1 MVKKGA
7 GKVKDKWKAKQWVTV
22 LASPSFG
29 NAPIGRVPLSDV
41 EKPGGRVVETTLYD
55 ILKQDPQ
62 HYAFK
67 LYFQID
73 RVEGDTAYT
82 ILKGHE
88 YSREY
93 LRSLIR
99 RGSSM
104 SDFIKDYKT
113 KDGYVV
119 RVYCIALSQGRMN
132 SSKKHEIRRV
142 MDTVIAERAASLT
155 YDQFVQ
161 ETVLQKVASDVY
173 NEAKNV
179 TRLRHVG
186 VRKTKLISKPAPGP
200 SAEGSLA
207 AIPEPPVEAEVLAA
221 PAA

>member
-1 MVKKGA
+1 LPKKVT
-7 GKVKDKWKAKQWVTV
+7 GKVRDKWKLKQWVTV

-29 NAPIGRVPLSDV
+29 NAPIGRVPITDV
-41 EKPGGRVVETTLYD
+41 EKPAGRVVETTLYD

-62 HYAFK
+62 HYSFK

-73 RVEGDTAYT
+73 RVDGDTAYT

-88 YSREY
+88 FSREY

-104 SDFIKDYKT
+104 SDFIKDYRT
-113 KDGYVV
+113 KDGYLV
-119 RVYCIALSQGRMN
+119 RVYTIALSQGRMN
-132 SSKKHEIRRV
+132 SSKKHEIR
-142 MDTVIAERAASLT
+142 MIIDKIIGERAASLS

-161 ETVLQKVASDVY
+161 ETVLQKLASDVY
-173 NEAKNV
+173 NEAKKV

-186 VRKTKLISKPAPGP
+186 VRKTKLIGRPQ
-200 SAEGSLA
+200 A
-207 AIPEPPVEAEVLAA
+207 AQVEQVEELAA

>member
-1 MVKKGA
+1 LVKKA
-7 GKVKDKWKAKQWVTV
+7 SGKVKDKWKAKQWVTV

-29 NAPIGRVPLSDV
+29 NAPIGKVPLTDI
-41 EKPGGRVVETTLYD
+41 EKSGGRVVETTLYD

-62 HYAFK
+62 HYSFK

-73 RVEGDTAYT
+73 RVDGETAYT
-82 ILKGHE
+82 VLKGHE

-93 LRSLIR
+93 LRSLMR

-104 SDFIKDYKT
+104 SDFIKDYTT
-113 KDGYVV
+113 KDGYIV

-132 SSKKHEIRRV
+132 SSRKHGIRAV
-142 MDTVIAERAASLT
+142 MDTIITERATSLT

-173 NEAKNV
+173 NEAKKV

-186 VRKTKLISKPAPGP
+186 VRKTKLIKKPAVV
-200 SAEGSLA
+200 EQ
-207 AIPEPPVEAEVLAA
+207 PVPEVLAA

>member
-1 MVKKGA
+1 LPKKVT
-7 GKVKDKWKAKQWVTV
+7 GKVRDKWKLKQWVTV

-29 NAPIGRVPLSDV
+29 NAPIGRVPITDV
-41 EKPGGRVVETTLYD
+41 EKPAGRVVETTLYD

-62 HYAFK
+62 HYSFK

-73 RVEGDTAYT
+73 KVDGDTAYT

-88 YSREY
+88 FSREY

-104 SDFIKDYKT
+104 SDFIKDYRT
-113 KDGYVV
+113 KDGYLV
-119 RVYCIALSQGRMN
+119 RVYTIALSQGRMN
-132 SSKKHEIRRV
+132 SSKKHEIR
-142 MDTVIAERAASLT
+142 MIIDKIIGERAASLS

-161 ETVLQKVASDVY
+161 ETVLQKLASDVY
-173 NEAKNV
+173 NEAKKV

-186 VRKTKLISKPAPGP
+186 VRKTKLIGRPHGGAAP
-200 SAEGSLA
+200 EK
-207 AIPEPPVEAEVLAA
+207 VEELAA

>member
-1 MVKKGA
+1 LPKKVT
-7 GKVKDKWKAKQWVTV
+7 GKVRDKWKLKRWVTV

-29 NAPIGRVPLSDV
+29 NAPIGRVPITDV
-41 EKPGGRVVETTLYD
+41 EKPAGRVVETTLYD

-62 HYAFK
+62 HYSFK

-88 YSREY
+88 FSREY

-104 SDFIKDYKT
+104 SDLIKDYKT
-113 KDGYVV
+113 KDGYLV
-119 RVYCIALSQGRMN
+119 RVYTIALSQGRMN
-132 SSKKHEIRRV
+132 SSKKHEIR
-142 MDTVIAERAASLT
+142 MIIDKIIGERAADLA

-161 ETVLQKVASDVY
+161 ETVLQKLASDVY
-173 NEAKNV
+173 NEAKKV

-186 VRKTKLISKPAPGP
+186 VRKTKLIGRPQPGQGDGE
-200 SAEGSLA
+200 AL
-207 AIPEPPVEAEVLAA
+207 VEELAA

>member
-29 NAPIGRVPLSDV
+29 NAPIGRVPLTDI

-62 HYAFK
+62 HYSFK

-73 RVEGDTAYT
+73 QVEGDTAYT
-82 ILKGHE
+82 VLKGHE

-93 LRSLIR
+93 LSSLIR

-104 SDFIKDYKT
+104 SDFIKDYTT
-113 KDGYVV
+113 KDGYIV

-132 SSKKHEIRRV
+132 SSKKHEIRNRDGPDHRGKGGV
-142 MDTVIAERAASLT
+142 AHLRPVRPGDRPPEGRLGRLQRGEERHQAATRRSQE
-155 YDQFVQ
+155 DQAHH
-161 ETVLQKVASDVY
+161 EARGRAGTSD
-173 NEAKNV
+173 
-179 TRLRHVG
+179 
-186 VRKTKLISKPAPGP
+186 GP
-200 SAEGSLA
+200 SRS
-207 AIPEPPVEAEVLAA
+207 
-221 PAA
+221 

>member
-1 MVKKGA
+1 MPKKVT
-7 GKVKDKWKAKQWVTV
+7 GKVRDKWKLKQWVTV

-29 NAPIGRVPLSDV
+29 NAPIGRVPITDV
-41 EKPGGRVVETTLYD
+41 QKPAGRVVETTLYD

-62 HYAFK
+62 HYSFK

-73 RVEGDTAYT
+73 RVDGDTAYT
-82 ILKGHE
+82 ILKAHE

-104 SDFIKDYKT
+104 SDFIKDYRT
-113 KDGYVV
+113 KDGYLV
-119 RVYCIALSQGRMN
+119 RVYTIALSQGRMN
-132 SSKKHEIRRV
+132 ASKKHEIRMITDR
-142 MDTVIAERAASLT
+142 IIGERAAALA

-161 ETVLQKVASDVY
+161 ETVLQKLASDVY
-173 NEAKNV
+173 NEARKV

-186 VRKTKLISKPAPGP
+186 VRKTKLIERPQAGAPA
-200 SAEGSLA
+200 EL
-207 AIPEPPVEAEVLAA
+207 VEELAA

>member
-1 MVKKGA
+1 MPKKVT
-7 GKVKDKWKAKQWVTV
+7 GKVRDKWKLKQWVTV

-29 NAPIGRVPLSDV
+29 NAPIGRVPITDV
-41 EKPGGRVVETTLYD
+41 EKPAGRVVETTLYD

-62 HYAFK
+62 HYSFK

-73 RVEGDTAYT
+73 KVDGDTAYT

-88 YSREY
+88 FSREY

-113 KDGYVV
+113 KDGYTV
-119 RVYCIALSQGRMN
+119 RVYTIALSQGRMN
-132 SSKKHEIRRV
+132 SSKKHEIR
-142 MDTVIAERAASLT
+142 MIIDKIMEERAASLT

-161 ETVLQKVASDVY
+161 ETVLQKLASDVY
-173 NEAKNV
+173 NEARKV

-186 VRKTKLISKPAPGP
+186 VRKTKLIGRPQAAP
-200 SAEGSLA
+200 
-207 AIPEPPVEAEVLAA
+207 VEVLAA

>member
-29 NAPIGRVPLSDV
+29 NAPIGKVPLTDV
-41 EKPGGRVVETTLYD
+41 ERSGGRVVETTLYD

-62 HYAFK
+62 HYSFK

-73 RVEGDTAYT
+73 KVDGETAYT
-82 ILKGHE
+82 VLKGHE

-93 LRSLIR
+93 LRSLMR

-132 SSKKHEIRRV
+132 SARKHGIRLV
-142 MDTVIAERAASLT
+142 MDRIIAERAASLT

-173 NEAKNV
+173 NEAKKV

-186 VRKTKLISKPAPGP
+186 VRKTKLVSKPAAQPT
-200 SAEGSLA
+200 
-207 AIPEPPVEAEVLAA
+207 PPPAPEVLAA

>member
-1 MVKKGA
+1 MPKKVT
-7 GKVKDKWKAKQWVTV
+7 GKVRDKWKLKRWVTV

-29 NAPIGRVPLSDV
+29 NAPIGRVPITDV
-41 EKPGGRVVETTLYD
+41 EKPAGRVVETTLYD

-62 HYAFK
+62 HYSFK

-88 YSREY
+88 FSREY

-104 SDFIKDYKT
+104 SDLIKDYKT
-113 KDGYVV
+113 KDGYLV
-119 RVYCIALSQGRMN
+119 RVYTIALSQGRMN
-132 SSKKHEIRRV
+132 SSKKHEIR
-142 MDTVIAERAASLT
+142 MIIDKIIGERAADLA

-161 ETVLQKVASDVY
+161 ETVLQKLASDVY
-173 NEAKNV
+173 NEAKKV

-186 VRKTKLISKPAPGP
+186 VRKTKLIGRPQPGQ
-200 SAEGSLA
+200 ADGEA
-207 AIPEPPVEAEVLAA
+207 VVEELAA

>member
-1 MVKKGA
+1 LPKKVT
-7 GKVKDKWKAKQWVTV
+7 GKVRDKWKLKQWVTV

-29 NAPIGRVPLSDV
+29 NAPIGRVPMTDV
-41 EKPGGRVVETTLYD
+41 EKPAGRVVETTLYD

-62 HYAFK
+62 HYSFK

-88 YSREY
+88 FSREY

-113 KDGYVV
+113 KDGYLV
-119 RVYCIALSQGRMN
+119 RVYTIALSQGRMN
-132 SSKKHEIRRV
+132 SSKKHEIR
-142 MDTVIAERAASLT
+142 MMIDKIIGERAADLA

-161 ETVLQKVASDVY
+161 ETVLQKLASDVY
-173 NEAKNV
+173 NEAKKV

-186 VRKTKLISKPAPGP
+186 VRKTKLIGRPQAP
-200 SAEGSLA
+200 SAEG
-207 AIPEPPVEAEVLAA
+207 AIEAEELAA

>member
-1 MVKKGA
+1 LPKKVS
-7 GKVKDKWKAKQWVTV
+7 GKVRDKWKLKQWVTV

-29 NAPIGRVPLSDV
+29 NAPIGRVPITDV
-41 EKPGGRVVETTLYD
+41 EKPAGRVVETTLYD

-62 HYAFK
+62 HYSFK

-73 RVEGDTAYT
+73 KVEGDTAYT

-88 YSREY
+88 FSREY

-113 KDGYVV
+113 KDGYTV
-119 RVYCIALSQGRMN
+119 RVYTIALSQGRMN
-132 SSKKHEIRRV
+132 SSKKHEIR
-142 MDTVIAERAASLT
+142 MIIDKIMGERAASLT

-161 ETVLQKVASDVY
+161 ETVLQKLASDVY
-173 NEAKNV
+173 NEARKV

-186 VRKTKLISKPAPGP
+186 VRKTKLIGRPQPG
-200 SAEGSLA
+200 A
-207 AIPEPPVEAEVLAA
+207 VEVQVEELAA

>member
-1 MVKKGA
+1 LPKKVS
-7 GKVKDKWKAKQWVTV
+7 GKVRDKWKLKQWVTV

-29 NAPIGRVPLSDV
+29 NAPIGKVPLTDV
-41 EKPGGRVVETTLYD
+41 ERPSGRVVETTLYD

-62 HYAFK
+62 HYSFK

-73 RVEGDTAYT
+73 RVDGDTAYT

-88 YSREY
+88 FSREY

-113 KDGYVV
+113 KDGYTV
-119 RVYCIALSQGRMN
+119 RVYTIALSQGRMN
-132 SSKKHEIRRV
+132 SSKKHEIR
-142 MDTVIAERAASLT
+142 MIIDKIMEERAASLS

-161 ETVLQKVASDVY
+161 ETVLQKLASDVY
-173 NEAKNV
+173 NEAKKV

-186 VRKTKLISKPAPGP
+186 VRKTKLIGRPQAAPTQL
-200 SAEGSLA
+200 E
-207 AIPEPPVEAEVLAA
+207 ELAA

>member
-1 MVKKGA
+1 LPKKVS
-7 GKVKDKWKAKQWVTV
+7 GKVRDKWKLKQWVTV

-29 NAPIGRVPLSDV
+29 NAPIGKVPLTDV
-41 EKPGGRVVETTLYD
+41 EKPAGRVVETTLYD

-62 HYAFK
+62 HYSFK

-73 RVEGDTAYT
+73 KVDGDTAYT

-88 YSREY
+88 FSREY

-113 KDGYVV
+113 KDGYTV
-119 RVYCIALSQGRMN
+119 RVYTIALSQGRMN
-132 SSKKHEIRRV
+132 SSKKHEIR
-142 MDTVIAERAASLT
+142 MIIDKIMEERAASLS

-161 ETVLQKVASDVY
+161 ETVLQKLASDVY
-173 NEAKNV
+173 NEAKKV

-186 VRKTKLISKPAPGP
+186 VRKTKLIARPQAAPTQL
-200 SAEGSLA
+200 E
-207 AIPEPPVEAEVLAA
+207 ELAA

>member
-1 MVKKGA
+1 MPKKVS
-7 GKVKDKWKAKQWVTV
+7 GKVRDKWKLKQWVTV

-29 NAPIGRVPLSDV
+29 NAPIGRVPITDV
-41 EKPGGRVVETTLYD
+41 ERPAGRVVETTLYD

-62 HYAFK
+62 HYSFK

-73 RVEGDTAYT
+73 KVDGDTAYT

-88 YSREY
+88 FSREY

-104 SDFIKDYKT
+104 SDFIRDYKT
-113 KDGYVV
+113 KDGYTV
-119 RVYCIALSQGRMN
+119 RVYTIALSQGRMN
-132 SSKKHEIRRV
+132 SSKKHEIR
-142 MDTVIAERAASLT
+142 MIIDKIMQERAASLS

-161 ETVLQKVASDVY
+161 ETVLQKLASDVY
-173 NEAKNV
+173 NEAKKV

-186 VRKTKLISKPAPGP
+186 VRKTKLIGRPHEAQV
-200 SAEGSLA
+200 E
-207 AIPEPPVEAEVLAA
+207 PVEELTASAA
-221 PAA
+221 

>member
-1 MVKKGA
+1 MPKKVS
-7 GKVKDKWKAKQWVTV
+7 GKVRDKWKMKQWVTV

-29 NAPIGRVPLSDV
+29 NAPIGKVPITDV
-41 EKPGGRVVETTLYD
+41 ERPSGRVVETTLYD

-62 HYAFK
+62 HYSFK

-73 RVEGDTAYT
+73 KVDGDTAHT

-88 YSREY
+88 FSREY

-104 SDFIKDYKT
+104 ADFIRDYRT

-119 RVYCIALSQGRMN
+119 RVYTIALSQGRMN
-132 SSKKHEIRRV
+132 SSKKHEIR
-142 MDTVIAERAASLT
+142 MIIDKIMEERAASLS

-161 ETVLQKVASDVY
+161 ETVLQKLASDVY
-173 NEAKNV
+173 NEAKKV

-186 VRKTKLISKPAPGP
+186 VRKAKLISRPQAGQVEQ
-200 SAEGSLA
+200 AEQV
-207 AIPEPPVEAEVLAA
+207 EPLAA

>member
-1 MVKKGA
+1 LPKKVS
-7 GKVKDKWKAKQWVTV
+7 GKVRDKWKLKQWVTV

-29 NAPIGRVPLSDV
+29 NAPIGRVPITDV
-41 EKPGGRVVETTLYD
+41 ERPAGRVVETTLYD

-62 HYAFK
+62 HYSFK

-73 RVEGDTAYT
+73 KVEGDTAYT

-88 YSREY
+88 FSREY

-104 SDFIKDYKT
+104 SDFIKDYRT
-113 KDGYVV
+113 KDGYLV
-119 RVYCIALSQGRMN
+119 RVYTVALSQGRMN
-132 SSKKHEIRRV
+132 SSKKHEIR
-142 MDTVIAERAASLT
+142 MIIDKIIGERAASLT

-161 ETVLQKVASDVY
+161 ETVLQKLASDVY

-186 VRKTKLISKPAPGP
+186 IRKTKLIGRPH
-200 SAEGSLA
+200 E
-207 AIPEPPVEAEVLAA
+207 EQVEALAA

>member
-1 MVKKGA
+1 LPKKVS
-7 GKVKDKWKAKQWVTV
+7 GKVRDKWKLKQWVTV

-29 NAPIGRVPLSDV
+29 NAPIGRVPITDV
-41 EKPGGRVVETTLYD
+41 EKPAGRVVETTLYD

-62 HYAFK
+62 HYSFK

-73 RVEGDTAYT
+73 KVDGDTAYT

-88 YSREY
+88 FSREY

-113 KDGYVV
+113 KDGYTV
-119 RVYCIALSQGRMN
+119 RVYTIALSQGRMN
-132 SSKKHEIRRV
+132 SSKKHEIR
-142 MDTVIAERAASLT
+142 MIIDKIIGERAASLA

-161 ETVLQKVASDVY
+161 ETVLQKLASDVY
-173 NEAKNV
+173 NEAKKV

-186 VRKTKLISKPAPGP
+186 VRKTKLIGRPAA
-200 SAEGSLA
+200 SQAEA
-207 AIPEPPVEAEVLAA
+207 VEELAA

>member
-29 NAPIGRVPLSDV
+29 NAPIGRVPLTDI

-73 RVEGDTAYT
+73 RVDGDTAYT
-82 ILKGHE
+82 VLKGHE

-104 SDFIKDYKT
+104 SDFIKDYVT
-113 KDGYVV
+113 KDGYTV

-142 MDTVIAERAASLT
+142 MDAVISQRASSLT

-186 VRKTKLISKPAPGP
+186 VRKTKLIIKPAPGP
-200 SAEGSLA
+200 SVEGSPEEV
-207 AIPEPPVEAEVLAA
+207 PEPPAEAEVLAA

>member
-1 MVKKGA
+1 LPKKVT
-7 GKVKDKWKAKQWVTV
+7 GKVRDKWKLKQWVTV

-29 NAPIGRVPLSDV
+29 NAPIGRVPITDI
-41 EKPGGRVVETTLYD
+41 EKPAGRVVETTLYD

-62 HYAFK
+62 HYSFK

-73 RVEGDTAYT
+73 RVDGDTAYT
-82 ILKGHE
+82 TLKGHE
-88 YSREY
+88 FSREY

-113 KDGYVV
+113 KDGYTV
-119 RVYCIALSQGRMN
+119 RVYTIALSQGRMN
-132 SSKKHEIRRV
+132 SSKKHEIRMIV
-142 MDTVIAERAASLT
+142 DKIMEERAASLS

-161 ETVLQKVASDVY
+161 ETVLQKLASDVY
-173 NEAKNV
+173 NEAKKV

-186 VRKTKLISKPAPGP
+186 VRKTKLIGRPQAAPTQM
-200 SAEGSLA
+200 EEL
-207 AIPEPPVEAEVLAA
+207 A
-221 PAA
+221 PAAA

>member
-1 MVKKGA
+1 LPKKVT
-7 GKVKDKWKAKQWVTV
+7 GKVRDKWKLKQWVTV

-29 NAPIGRVPLSDV
+29 NAPIGRVPMTDI
-41 EKPGGRVVETTLYD
+41 EKPAGRVVETTLYD

-62 HYAFK
+62 HYSFK

-73 RVEGDTAYT
+73 RVDGDTAYT

-88 YSREY
+88 FSREY

-113 KDGYVV
+113 KDGYLV
-119 RVYCIALSQGRMN
+119 RVYTIALSQGRMN
-132 SSKKHEIRRV
+132 SSKKHEIR
-142 MDTVIAERAASLT
+142 MIIDKIMEERAASLT

-161 ETVLQKVASDVY
+161 ETVLQKLASDVY
-173 NEAKNV
+173 NEAKKI

-186 VRKTKLISKPAPGP
+186 VRKTKLIGRPAP
-200 SAEGSLA
+200 A
-207 AIPEPPVEAEVLAA
+207 AVEVVEELAA

>member
-1 MVKKGA
+1 LPKKVT
-7 GKVKDKWKAKQWVTV
+7 GKVRDKWKLKQWVTV

-29 NAPIGRVPLSDV
+29 NAPIGRVPITDI
-41 EKPGGRVVETTLYD
+41 EKPAGRVVETTLYD

-62 HYAFK
+62 HYSFK

-73 RVEGDTAYT
+73 RVDGDTAYT
-82 ILKGHE
+82 TLKGHE
-88 YSREY
+88 FSREY

-104 SDFIKDYKT
+104 SDFIKDYVT
-113 KDGYVV
+113 KDGYLV
-119 RVYCIALSQGRMN
+119 RVYTIALSQGRMN
-132 SSKKHEIRRV
+132 SSKKHEIR
-142 MDTVIAERAASLT
+142 MIIDKIIGDRAAALA

-161 ETVLQKVASDVY
+161 ETVLQKLASDVY
-173 NEAKNV
+173 NEAKKV

-186 VRKTKLISKPAPGP
+186 VRKTKLIDRPPP
-200 SAEGSLA
+200 PQQVA
-207 AIPEPPVEAEVLAA
+207 APVEALAA

>member
-1 MVKKGA
+1 LPKKVT
-7 GKVKDKWKAKQWVTV
+7 GKVRDKWKLKQWVTV

-29 NAPIGRVPLSDV
+29 NAPIGRVPITDV
-41 EKPGGRVVETTLYD
+41 EKPAGRVVETTLYD

-62 HYAFK
+62 HYSFK

-73 RVEGDTAYT
+73 RVDGETAYT

-88 YSREY
+88 FSREY

-113 KDGYVV
+113 KDGYTV
-119 RVYCIALSQGRMN
+119 RVYTIALSQGRMN
-132 SSKKHEIRRV
+132 SSKKHEIR
-142 MDTVIAERAASLT
+142 MIIDKIIGERAASLE

-161 ETVLQKVASDVY
+161 ETVLQKLASDVY
-173 NEAKNV
+173 NEAKKV

-186 VRKTKLISKPAPGP
+186 VRKTKLIGRPQPG
-200 SAEGSLA
+200 A
-207 AIPEPPVEAEVLAA
+207 VEVLAA

>member
-1 MVKKGA
+1 MPKKVT
-7 GKVKDKWKAKQWVTV
+7 GKVRDKWKLKQWVTV

-29 NAPIGRVPLSDV
+29 NAPIGRVPITDI
-41 EKPGGRVVETTLYD
+41 EKPAGRVVETTLYD

-62 HYAFK
+62 HYSFK

-73 RVEGDTAYT
+73 RVDGDTAYT
-82 ILKGHE
+82 TLKAHE

-104 SDFIKDYKT
+104 SDFIKDYRT
-113 KDGYVV
+113 KDGYLV
-119 RVYCIALSQGRMN
+119 RVYTIALSQGRMN
-132 SSKKHEIRRV
+132 ASKKHEIR
-142 MDTVIAERAASLT
+142 MITDKIIGERAAALA

-161 ETVLQKVASDVY
+161 ETVLQKLASDVY
-173 NEAKNV
+173 NEARKV

-186 VRKTKLISKPAPGP
+186 VRKTKLIERPQEGPAP
-200 SAEGSLA
+200 AEL
-207 AIPEPPVEAEVLAA
+207 VEELAA

>member
-1 MVKKGA
+1 MPKKVS
-7 GKVKDKWKAKQWVTV
+7 GKVRDKWKLKQWVTV

-29 NAPIGRVPLSDV
+29 NAPIGKVPITDV
-41 EKPGGRVVETTLYD
+41 ERPSGRVVETTLYD

-62 HYAFK
+62 HYSFK

-73 RVEGDTAYT
+73 KVDGETAHT

-88 YSREY
+88 FSREY

-104 SDFIKDYKT
+104 ADFIRDYRT

-119 RVYCIALSQGRMN
+119 RVYTIALSQGRMN
-132 SSKKHEIRRV
+132 SSKKHEIR
-142 MDTVIAERAASLT
+142 MIIDKIMEERAASLS

-161 ETVLQKVASDVY
+161 ETVLQKLASDVY
-173 NEAKNV
+173 NEAKKV

-186 VRKTKLISKPAPGP
+186 VRKAKLISRPQGGQV
-200 SAEGSLA
+200 E
-207 AIPEPPVEAEVLAA
+207 PVEQAEQTEALAA

>member
-1 MVKKGA
+1 MVKKA
-7 GKVKDKWKAKQWVTV
+7 SGKVKDKWKAKQWVTV

-29 NAPIGRVPLSDV
+29 NAPIGRVPLTDV
-41 EKPGGRVVETTLYD
+41 EKPLGRVVETTLYD

-62 HYAFK
+62 HYSFK

-73 RVEGDTAYT
+73 RVEGETAYT
-82 ILKGHE
+82 VLKGHE

-93 LRSLIR
+93 LRSLMR

-104 SDFIKDYKT
+104 SDFIKDYTT

-132 SSKKHEIRRV
+132 SSKKHEIRAV
-142 MDTVIAERAASLT
+142 MDRTIAERSASLT

-173 NEAKNV
+173 NEAKKV

-186 VRKTKLISKPAPGP
+186 VRKTKLISKPAALPVAP
-200 SAEGSLA
+200 A
-207 AIPEPPVEAEVLAA
+207 PEVVLAA

>member
-1 MVKKGA
+1 MVKKA
-7 GKVKDKWKAKQWVTV
+7 SGKVKDKWKAKQWVTV

-29 NAPIGRVPLSDV
+29 NTPIGRVPLTDI
-41 EKPGGRVVETTLYD
+41 EKPQGRVVETTLYD

-62 HYAFK
+62 HYSFK

-82 ILKGHE
+82 VLKGHE

-93 LRSLIR
+93 LRSLMR

-104 SDFIKDYKT
+104 SDFIKDYTT

-132 SSKKHEIRRV
+132 SSKKSAIRAV
-142 MDTVIAERAASLT
+142 MDRTIAERSASLT

-173 NEAKNV
+173 NEAKKV

-186 VRKTKLISKPAPGP
+186 VRKTKLISKPAVSPVP
-200 SAEGSLA
+200 PA
-207 AIPEPPVEAEVLAA
+207 PEVVLAA

>member
-1 MVKKGA
+1 MPKKVT
-7 GKVKDKWKAKQWVTV
+7 GKVRDKWKLKQWVTV

-29 NAPIGRVPLSDV
+29 NAPIGRVPITDV
-41 EKPGGRVVETTLYD
+41 EKPAGRVVETTLYD

-62 HYAFK
+62 HYSFK

-88 YSREY
+88 FSREY

-113 KDGYVV
+113 KDGYLV
-119 RVYCIALSQGRMN
+119 RVYTIALSQGRMN
-132 SSKKHEIRRV
+132 SSKKHEIR
-142 MDTVIAERAASLT
+142 MIIDKIIGERAADLA

-161 ETVLQKVASDVY
+161 ETVLQKLASDVY
-173 NEAKNV
+173 NEAKKV

-186 VRKTKLISKPAPGP
+186 VRKTKLIGRPQAGPADG
-200 SAEGSLA
+200 ETL
-207 AIPEPPVEAEVLAA
+207 VEELAA

>member
-1 MVKKGA
+1 LPKKVT
-7 GKVKDKWKAKQWVTV
+7 GKVRDKWKLKRWVTV

-29 NAPIGRVPLSDV
+29 NAPIGRVPITDV
-41 EKPGGRVVETTLYD
+41 EKPAGRVVETTLYD

-62 HYAFK
+62 HYSFK

-88 YSREY
+88 FSREY

-113 KDGYVV
+113 KDGYLV
-119 RVYCIALSQGRMN
+119 RVYTIALSQGRMN
-132 SSKKHEIRRV
+132 SSKKHEIR
-142 MDTVIAERAASLT
+142 MIIDKIIGERAADLA

-161 ETVLQKVASDVY
+161 ETVLQKLASDVY
-173 NEAKNV
+173 NEAKKV

-186 VRKTKLISKPAPGP
+186 VRKTKLIERPQAAPADG
-200 SAEGSLA
+200 G
-207 AIPEPPVEAEVLAA
+207 IEAEELAA

>member
-1 MVKKGA
+1 LPKKVS
-7 GKVKDKWKAKQWVTV
+7 GKVRDKWKLKQWVTV

-29 NAPIGRVPLSDV
+29 NAPIGRVPITDV
-41 EKPGGRVVETTLYD
+41 EKPAGRVVETTLYD

-62 HYAFK
+62 HYSFK

-88 YSREY
+88 FSREY

-113 KDGYVV
+113 KDGYTV
-119 RVYCIALSQGRMN
+119 RVYTIALSQGRMN
-132 SSKKHEIRRV
+132 SSKKHEIR
-142 MDTVIAERAASLT
+142 MIIDKIMEERAASLT

-161 ETVLQKVASDVY
+161 ETVLQKLASDVY
-173 NEAKNV
+173 NEARKI

-186 VRKTKLISKPAPGP
+186 VRKTKLIGRPQPG
-200 SAEGSLA
+200 A
-207 AIPEPPVEAEVLAA
+207 VEVQVEELAA

>member
-1 MVKKGA
+1 LVRKGA

-29 NAPIGRVPLSDV
+29 EAPIGRVPITDQ
-41 EKPGGRVVETTLYD
+41 EKAIGRVVETTLYD

-62 HYAFK
+62 HYSFK

-93 LRSLIR
+93 LRSLVR

-104 SDFIKDYKT
+104 SDFVKDYKT
-113 KDGYVV
+113 KDGYLV
-119 RVYCIALSQGRMN
+119 RVYCVALSQGRMN
-132 SSKKHEIRRV
+132 SSRKHEVRMI
-142 MDTVIAERAASLT
+142 MDKIIGERAASLN

-173 NEAKNV
+173 NEAKKV

-186 VRKTKLISKPAPGP
+186 VRKTKLVGRPQAGQVAHAPQP
-200 SAEGSLA
+200 PQAAQPEALA
-207 AIPEPPVEAEVLAA
+207 P

>member
-1 MVKKGA
+1 LVKKGA

-29 NAPIGRVPLSDV
+29 NAPIGRVPLTDV
-41 EKPGGRVVETTLYD
+41 ERPGGRVVETTLYD

-132 SSKKHEIRRV
+132 SSKKHEIRTV
-142 MDTVIAERAASLT
+142 MDAVIAERAASLT

-186 VRKTKLISKPAPGP
+186 VRKTKLISKPAPGL
-200 SAEGSLA
+200 SVEGSPA
-207 AIPEPPVEAEVLAA
+207 AVPEPPAEAQMLAA

>member
-1 MVKKGA
+1 LVKKGA

-29 NAPIGRVPLSDV
+29 NAPIGRVPLTDV

-73 RVEGDTAYT
+73 RVDGDTAYT

-132 SSKKHEIRRV
+132 SSKKHEIRVV

-186 VRKTKLISKPAPGP
+186 VRKTKLISKPAPSP
-200 SAEGSLA
+200 SVEGSPAEVPALT
-207 AIPEPPVEAEVLAA
+207 VEAEVLAA